1 MFNESPRDAKLQ
13 TITFLQAIRP
23 PLSRFVFNCNI
34 ISSLSKARI
43 HLVNVFNYFL
53 IQLNHTITTV
63 SQSNARAFK
72 QLKTFTKRMRA
83 LLNDENMYNRT
94 RI

>member
-1 MFNESPRDAKLQ
+1 MFNESPGDAKLQ

-53 IQLNHTITTV
+53 IQLNHAITYTVVTV
-63 SQSNARAFK
+63 SQLNARTFK
-72 QLKTFTKRMRA
+72 QLKTFTK
-83 LLNDENMYNRT
+83 
-94 RI
+94 